1 MRHSIRL
8 LIVEHGHTA
17 ALGLIAYAICG
28 VIYTILSED
37 NTRDADSV
45 LWYHLELQKNAHK
58 NPAVV
63 QYMGKGFDAL
73 PSRV

>member
-1 MRHSIRL
+1 MRHRIRL

-17 ALGLIAYAICG
+17 ALSLIAYALC
-28 VIYTILSED
+28 VVAYTILTED

-45 LWYHLELQKNAHK
+45 LYFHLELQKNAHK

-63 QYMGKGFDAL
+63 
-73 PSRV
+73 